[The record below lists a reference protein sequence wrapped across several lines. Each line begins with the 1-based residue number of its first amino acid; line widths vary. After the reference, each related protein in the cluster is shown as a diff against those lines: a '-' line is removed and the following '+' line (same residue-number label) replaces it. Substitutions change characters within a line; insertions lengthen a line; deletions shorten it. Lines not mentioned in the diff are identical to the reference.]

1 MVDPTLPRFG
11 TDLDSANGFLVQ
23 SRFEWRL
30 RMERRL
36 SFLLILIALSLFA
49 VQTVGVE
56 APAGASIFKLQ
67 GRWHVTFKMDGV
79 EKNVIFEAR
88 ENGSGSFKLLDTA
101 VDDKPVA
108 QPVPAV
114 WSQLTN
120 DRVSFSGEAELPIGT
135 CCREVGTMIFKGK
148 LTSGNAISGTLI
160 FVTSV
165 DQEESAFKFRSEVGT
180 FTANR
185 ILN

>member
-1 MVDPTLPRFG
+1 MISRLVFSG
-11 TDLDSANGFLVQ
+11 SALLSLLINASL
-23 SRFEWRL
+23 
-30 RMERRL
+30 ERRSRMKERLTFLIVLIML
-36 SFLLILIALSLFA
+36 SVVTIHAA
-49 VQTVGVE
+49 KPP
-56 APAGASIFKLQ
+56 APKLE
-67 GRWHVTFKMDGV
+67 GRWRVTFKMSGL
-79 EKNVIFEAR
+79 EKNVIFAAGD
-88 ENGSGSFKLLDTA
+88 NGAGSFKLLDTA
-101 VDDKPVA
+101 PDDKPVA

-148 LTSGNAISGTLI
+148 FTSGNEIRGTLI

-185 ILN
+185 ILD

>member
-1 MVDPTLPRFG
+1 MKK
-11 TDLDSANGFLVQ
+11 Q
-23 SRFEWRL
+23 
-30 RMERRL
+30 L
-36 SFLLILIALSLFA
+36 SFLFILIVLSLFA
-49 VQTVGVE
+49 VGVKAQTV
-56 APAGASIFKLQ
+56 SNLQ
-67 GRWHVTFKMDGV
+67 GRWHVTFKMAGL

-88 ENGSGSFKLLDTA
+88 DNGSGSFKLLDTG

-120 DRVSFSGEAELPIGT
+120 DRVGFSGEAELPIGT

-148 LTSGNAISGTLI
+148 FSASNTIKGTLI

>member
-1 MVDPTLPRFG
+1 MKRG
-11 TDLDSANGFLVQ
+11 
-23 SRFEWRL
+23 
-30 RMERRL
+30 L
-36 SFLLILIALSLFA
+36 SFLFILMALSLFSL
-49 VQTVGVE
+49 QTIKAQGD
-56 APAGASIFKLQ
+56 ASGSKLK
-67 GRWHVTFKMDGV
+67 GRWHVTFKMDGL

-88 ENGSGSFKLLDTA
+88 ANSSGSFKLLDTA
-101 VDDKPVA
+101 VDDKPVT

-120 DRVSFSGEAELPIGT
+120 ERVSFSGEAELPIGT

-148 LTSGNAISGTLI
+148 YSSANTISGTLI
-160 FVTSV
+160 FITSV

>member
-1 MVDPTLPRFG
+1 MK
-11 TDLDSANGFLVQ
+11 
-23 SRFEWRL
+23 
-30 RMERRL
+30 RRL
-36 SFLLILIALSLFA
+36 SFLVILIPLSLFS
-49 VQTVGVE
+49 VQTILAQGDE
-56 APAGASIFKLQ
+56 SGSKLE
-67 GRWHVTFKMDGV
+67 GRWRVTLKMAGL
-79 EKNVIFEAR
+79 EKNVIFEAKA
-88 ENGSGSFKLLDTA
+88 NSSGSFKLLDTA
-101 VDDKPVA
+101 PDEKPVA

-148 LTSGNAISGTLI
+148 FTASNTIHGTLI

>member
-1 MVDPTLPRFG
+1 
-11 TDLDSANGFLVQ
+11 
-23 SRFEWRL
+23 
-30 RMERRL
+30 MERRL
-36 SFLLILIALSLFA
+36 SFLLVLIALFLLT

-56 APAGASIFKLQ
+56 AQVDAPVSRLQ
-67 GRWHVTFKMDGV
+67 GRWHVTFKLDGL

-88 ENGSGSFKLLDTA
+88 KTGSGSFKLLDTA
-101 VDDKPVA
+101 ADDKPVA

-120 DRVSFSGEAELPIGT
+120 DRISFSGDAELPIGT

-148 LTSGNAISGTLI
+148 FSGRNAISGTLI

-165 DQEESAFKFRSEVGT
+165 NQEESAFKFRSEVGT

-185 ILN
+185 VLN

>member
-1 MVDPTLPRFG
+1 MK
-11 TDLDSANGFLVQ
+11 
-23 SRFEWRL
+23 
-30 RMERRL
+30 L
-36 SFLLILIALSLFA
+36 SVLILIVLSLFA
-49 VQTVGVE
+49 VDFKAQT
-56 APAGASIFKLQ
+56 ASKLQ
-67 GRWHVTFKMDGV
+67 GRWRVTFKMTEL

-88 ENGSGSFKLLDTA
+88 DNGAGTFKLLDTA
-101 VDDKPVA
+101 PDDKPVA

-120 DRVSFSGEAELPIGT
+120 DRVSFTGEAELPIGT
-135 CCREVGTMIFKGK
+135 CCREVGTIMFKGK
-148 LTSGNAISGTLI
+148 FTSANAIQGTLI

>member
-1 MVDPTLPRFG
+1 MKK
-11 TDLDSANGFLVQ
+11 
-23 SRFEWRL
+23 
-30 RMERRL
+30 RL
-36 SFLLILIALSLFA
+36 SSLCILIVLSLFA
-49 VQTVGVE
+49 IQAVGLNTQSN
-56 APAGASIFKLQ
+56 APVSKLQ
-67 GRWHVTFKMDGV
+67 GRWRVTFKMAGL
-79 EKNVIFEAR
+79 EKNVIFEGTA
-88 ENGSGSFKLLDTA
+88 NGSGSFKLLDTA
-101 VDDKPVA
+101 PDDKPVA

-120 DRVSFSGEAELPIGT
+120 DRISFSGEAELPIGT

-148 LTSGNAISGTLI
+148 FSSANTIAGTLI

-185 ILN
+185 MPN

>member
-1 MVDPTLPRFG
+1 MKKQV
-11 TDLDSANGFLVQ
+11 
-23 SRFEWRL
+23 
-30 RMERRL
+30 
-36 SFLLILIALSLFA
+36 SFLFVLIVLSLFA
-49 VQTVGVE
+49 VDVKAQTT
-56 APAGASIFKLQ
+56 SKLQ
-67 GRWHVTFKMDGV
+67 GRWRVTFKMSGL
-79 EKNVIFEAR
+79 EKHMIFEGR
-88 ENGSGSFKLLDTA
+88 DDGSGSFKLLDTA
-101 VDDKPVA
+101 LDDKPVA

-135 CCREVGTMIFKGK
+135 CCREVGTMIFKGRF
-148 LTSGNAISGTLI
+148 TNSNAIQGTMI

>member
-1 MVDPTLPRFG
+1 MKK
-11 TDLDSANGFLVQ
+11 Q
-23 SRFEWRL
+23 
-30 RMERRL
+30 L
-36 SFLLILIALSLFA
+36 SLLFVVIALSLFA
-49 VQTVGVE
+49 VGVR
-56 APAGASIFKLQ
+56 AQSATNLH
-67 GRWHVTFKMDGV
+67 GRWRVTFKMSGL
-79 EKNVIFEAR
+79 EKNVIFESR
-88 ENGSGSFKLLDTA
+88 DNGSGSFKLLDTA
-101 VDDKPVA
+101 PDDKPVA
-108 QPVPAV
+108 QPVPGV

-148 LTSGNAISGTLI
+148 FTSNNAIQGTLI

-185 ILN
+185 VLN

>member
-1 MVDPTLPRFG
+1 
-11 TDLDSANGFLVQ
+11 
-23 SRFEWRL
+23 
-30 RMERRL
+30 MERRL
-36 SFLLILIALSLFA
+36 SFLFILIALSLFA
-49 VQTVGVE
+49 LGGE
-56 APAGASIFKLQ
+56 AQVDASASKLQ
-67 GRWHVTFKMDGV
+67 GRWRVTFKMTGL

-88 ENGSGSFKLLDTA
+88 DNGSGSFKLLDTA
-101 VDDKPVA
+101 PNDKPVA

-135 CCREVGTMIFKGK
+135 CCREVGTMMFKGRFG
-148 LTSGNAISGTLI
+148 SGNTISGTLI

-180 FTANR
+180 FTATRVQN
-185 ILN
+185 

>member
-1 MVDPTLPRFG
+1 
-11 TDLDSANGFLVQ
+11 
-23 SRFEWRL
+23 
-30 RMERRL
+30 MERRPG
-36 SFLLILIALSLFA
+36 FFLILMTLSLFFA
-49 VQTVGVE
+49 VQAVE
-56 APAGASIFKLQ
+56 AQGDAPVSKLR
-67 GRWHVTFKMDGV
+67 GRWHVTFKMDGL
-79 EKNVIFEAR
+79 EKNVIFEAKD
-88 ENGSGSFKLLDTA
+88 NGSGSFKLLDTA
-101 VDDKPVA
+101 LDDKPVA
-108 QPVPAV
+108 QPVAAV

-148 LTSGNAISGTLI
+148 FSTANAISGTMI

-185 ILN
+185 IMN